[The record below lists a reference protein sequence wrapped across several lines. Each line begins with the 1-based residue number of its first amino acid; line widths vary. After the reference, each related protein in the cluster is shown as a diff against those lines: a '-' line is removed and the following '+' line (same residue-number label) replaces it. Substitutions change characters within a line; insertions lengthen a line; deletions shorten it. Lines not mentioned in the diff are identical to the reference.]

1 MQSRQFSKVR
11 RTRKISAGVLTH
23 GKDIWHR
30 TSCYVDNICEK
41 LSPPEFIL
49 CISHPHL
56 SLLCGNFLFL
66 SNVFFFSLLLYFLA
80 EYLFE
85 YSDYFYIYC
94 YILSFLYNIICFL
107 EYKKVNRFVDF
118 FVQKCR
124 FIILHKTSV
133 SFFLM

>member
-1 MQSRQFSKVR
+1 M
-11 RTRKISAGVLTH
+11 
-23 GKDIWHR
+23 
-30 TSCYVDNICEK
+30 DNICEK

-56 SLLCGNFLFL
+56 SLLCGNFPFL
-66 SNVFFFSLLLYFLA
+66 SNVFFFSLLLYFLV

-85 YSDYFYIYC
+85 YSDYLYIYC

-118 FVQKCR
+118 CPKMSIYHFTQNICFFFPYVNR
-124 FIILHKTSV
+124 VFHIHKMWIMWITLCITLIYGI
-133 SFFLM
+133 FQ

>member
-1 MQSRQFSKVR
+1 M
-11 RTRKISAGVLTH
+11 
-23 GKDIWHR
+23 
-30 TSCYVDNICEK
+30 DNICEK

-66 SNVFFFSLLLYFLA
+66 SNVFFFSLLLYFLV

-85 YSDYFYIYC
+85 YSDYLCIYY

-133 SFFLM
+133 SFFPYVNRVFHTHKMWIMWITLCITLIYGIFQ

>member
-1 MQSRQFSKVR
+1 M
-11 RTRKISAGVLTH
+11 
-23 GKDIWHR
+23 
-30 TSCYVDNICEK
+30 DNICEK

-66 SNVFFFSLLLYFLA
+66 SNVFFFSLLLYFLV

-94 YILSFLYNIICFL
+94 YILYFLYNIICFL

-118 FVQKCR
+118 FGRKMRIYHFTQNICFFFCYVNQV
-124 FIILHKTSV
+124 FHTHKMWIMWITLCITLIYGI
-133 SFFLM
+133 FQ

>member
-1 MQSRQFSKVR
+1 M
-11 RTRKISAGVLTH
+11 
-23 GKDIWHR
+23 
-30 TSCYVDNICEK
+30 DNICEK

-56 SLLCGNFLFL
+56 SLLCGNFPFL

-85 YSDYFYIYC
+85 YSDYLYIYY

-118 FVQKCR
+118 FVQKMSIYHFTQNIC
-124 FIILHKTSV
+124 FFFPYVNQVFHTHKMWIMWITLCITLIYGI
-133 SFFLM
+133 FQ

>member
-1 MQSRQFSKVR
+1 MSGIQNSEPIWLIF
-11 RTRKISAGVLTH
+11 IC
-23 GKDIWHR
+23 GKLFK
-30 TSCYVDNICEK
+30 K
-41 LSPPEFIL
+41 LSPSLFVL
-49 CISHPHL
+49 CICHPHL
-56 SLLCGNFLFL
+56 SLLCGNFPFL
-66 SNVFFFSLLLYFLA
+66 SNVFFFSLLLYFLV

-85 YSDYFYIYC
+85 YSDYLYIYC
-94 YILSFLYNIICFL
+94 YILSFLYNIVCFL